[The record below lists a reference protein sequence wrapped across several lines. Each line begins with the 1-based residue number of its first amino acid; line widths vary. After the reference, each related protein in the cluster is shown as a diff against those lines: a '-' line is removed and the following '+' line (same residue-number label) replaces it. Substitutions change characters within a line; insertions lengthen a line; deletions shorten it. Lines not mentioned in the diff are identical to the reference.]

1 LIFNLFFIQIL
12 FNLFLFLPCIKLK
25 ESYAGVLKK
34 VPGYIP
40 PETVNEI
47 IQKADIV
54 EVISK
59 YLTLKKTGKNFVG
72 LCPFHS
78 EDTPSFSVAP
88 DKQIFYCF
96 GCQKGGNVLQFIME
110 MESITLPEAAEELA
124 GQVGVSIPQQKLS
137 PKEAARNAQKR
148 DLLCIHELAADF
160 FVRNLPQPAAA
171 AYIKK
176 RGISLDSLTG
186 FRLGYAAGDDW
197 EILYRY
203 LSAKGFSDS
212 LLEESG
218 LVSHS
223 AKTGHYYDKFHGRL
237 MFPIC
242 DYRGQ
247 VVAFGGR
254 VIGEGEPKYL
264 NSPQSPIYNKSQHLY
279 ALHIAA
285 TAIRHQDL
293 AVVMEGYMDVLT
305 AHQYGVNNAVA
316 SLGTA
321 FTEAQARLLK
331 RYTTNVL
338 LCYDSDEAGSKAAQR
353 GLEVLREQGFT
364 VRVIRL
370 PGEKDPDDF
379 LRRNGYEG
387 WQLLIKKHTLDAL
400 EYLLQIAL
408 EKYGGNTATEKGRIT
423 SELLPAIA
431 KTKSQVERESFI
443 KMLAKRLGVSTETV
457 YADLRKSGLKIALPQ
472 KESSLRIHSIQSNIV
487 ADPSALLLR
496 LMLEDQDIFFQALE
510 ELGDDFCQREE
521 EKQLISMIQDIQ
533 AEYDWHAVSLLHRF
547 SGENEGLR
555 KFVLKLLQIDLPQLT
570 FDELANEYIQAFKI
584 RKLQKRI
591 QKLNEEIACGSGDI
605 RQNLIELSKLQQDLQ
620 KSKEVR
626 A

>member
-1 LIFNLFFIQIL
+1 M
-12 FNLFLFLPCIKLK
+12 
-25 ESYAGVLKK
+25 
-34 VPGYIP
+34 PGYIP

-78 EDTPSFSVAP
+78 EDTPSFSVSP

-110 MESITLPEAAEELA
+110 MESITLPEAAEKLA
-124 GQVGVSIPQQKLS
+124 EQVGVSIPRQKLS
-137 PKEAARNAQKR
+137 PMEAARNAQR
-148 DLLCIHELAADF
+148 HDLLHIHELAADF
-160 FVRNLPQPAAA
+160 FAQNLPQAAA
-171 AYIKK
+171 MAYIKK
-176 RGISLDSLTG
+176 RGISFDSLQG
-186 FRLGYAAGDDW
+186 FRLGYAPGEDW
-197 EILYRY
+197 EALYNH
-203 LSAKGFSDS
+203 LSARGFSDS

-218 LVSHS
+218 LVSRS

-242 DYRGQ
+242 DYRGE

-285 TAIRHQDL
+285 AAIRRHDQ

-305 AHQYGVNNAVA
+305 AHQYGVDNAVA

-338 LCYDSDEAGSKAAQR
+338 LCYDSDEAGAKAAQR

-379 LRRNGYEG
+379 LRKNGHEG
-387 WQLLIKKHTLDAL
+387 WQLLLKSHTLDAL

-408 EKYGGNTATEKGRIT
+408 EKHGGNTATEKCQIT

-443 KMLAKRLGVSTETV
+443 NLLAGRLGVSTETV
-457 YADLRKSGLKIALPQ
+457 YADLRKSGLKIAPPP
-472 KESSLRIHSIQSNIV
+472 KEKISLRRHAIQSALV
-487 ADPSALLLR
+487 ADPSVLLLR
-496 LMLEDQDIFFQALE
+496 LMLEDRDIFSRVWE
-510 ELGDDFCQREE
+510 ELGEDFCQNEE
-521 EKQLISMIQDIQ
+521 EKQLISMIKEIE
-533 AEYDWHAVSLLHRF
+533 AEYDWHAASLLHRF
-547 SGENEGLR
+547 SDENEGLR
-555 KFVLKLLQIDLPQLT
+555 KFVLKLLQTDLPQLT

-584 RKLQKRI
+584 RKLQKKI
-591 QKLNEEIACGSGDI
+591 QKLNQEIACGSGDM

-620 KSKEVR
+620 KFREVR

>member
-1 LIFNLFFIQIL
+1 M
-12 FNLFLFLPCIKLK
+12 
-25 ESYAGVLKK
+25 
-34 VPGYIP
+34 PGYIP

-47 IQKADIV
+47 IQRADIV
-54 EVISK
+54 EVVSK

-110 MESITLPEAAEELA
+110 MESITLPEAAEKLA
-124 GQVGVSIPQQKLS
+124 EQVGVTIPQQKLS
-137 PKEAARNAQKR
+137 PIEAARNAQKH
-148 DLLCIHELAADF
+148 DLLHIHELAADF
-160 FVRNLPQPAAA
+160 FVRNLPQAPAV

-186 FRLGYAAGDDW
+186 FRLGYAPGDDW
-197 EILYRY
+197 EALYKY

-212 LLEESG
+212 ILEESG
-218 LVSHS
+218 LVSRS
-223 AKTGHYYDKFHGRL
+223 AKTGRYYDKFHGRL

-279 ALHIAA
+279 ALPIAA
-285 TAIRHQDL
+285 AAIRQNDQ

-305 AHQYGVNNAVA
+305 AHQYGVGNAVA

-338 LCYDSDEAGSKAAQR
+338 LCYDSDEAGAKAAQR

-364 VRVIRL
+364 VRIIRL

-379 LRRNGYEG
+379 LRKNGYEG
-387 WQLLIKKHTLDAL
+387 WQLLLKKHTSDAL

-408 EKYGGNTATEKGRIT
+408 EKYGGNTATQKAQIT
-423 SELLPAIA
+423 SELMPAIA

-443 KMLAKRLGVSTETV
+443 KILAHRLGVSTETV
-457 YADLRKSGLKIALPQ
+457 YADLRKSGLKIAPPQ
-472 KESSLRIHSIQSNIV
+472 KESPLRIQSIRSAIV
-487 ADPSALLLR
+487 SDPSMLLLR
-496 LMLEDQDIFFQALE
+496 LMLEDSDIFSQVLE
-510 ELGDDFCQREE
+510 ELGEDFCQREE
-521 EKQLISMIQDIQ
+521 EKQLILMVKNIQ
-533 AEYDWHAVSLLHRF
+533 AEYDWHAASLLHRF

-555 KFVLKLLQIDLPQLT
+555 QFVLKLLQIDLPPLA

-584 RKLQKRI
+584 RELQKRI
-591 QKLNEEIACGSGDI
+591 KKLNEEIACGSGDI
-605 RQNLIELSKLQQDLQ
+605 RQNLLELSKLQQDLQ
-620 KSKEVR
+620 KFKEVR

>member
-1 LIFNLFFIQIL
+1 
-12 FNLFLFLPCIKLK
+12 
-25 ESYAGVLKK
+25 

-72 LCPFHS
+72 LCPFHN

-96 GCQKGGNVLQFIME
+96 GCQKGGNVIQFIME
-110 MESITLPEAAEELA
+110 MESITLPEAAEKLA
-124 GQVGVSIPQQKLS
+124 EQVGVPIPQQELT
-137 PKEAARNAQKR
+137 PTEAARNAQKH
-148 DLLCIHELAADF
+148 DLLHIHELAADF
-160 FVRNLPQPAAA
+160 FAHNLSHPAAA
-171 AYIKK
+171 SYIKK
-176 RGISLDSLTG
+176 RGISLDSLAG
-186 FRLGYAAGDDW
+186 FCLGYAPGDDW
-197 EILYRY
+197 ESLYRY
-203 LSAKGFSDS
+203 LSGKGYSDS

-218 LVSHS
+218 LVSRS
-223 AKTGHYYDKFHGRL
+223 TKTGHYYDKFHGRL

-247 VVAFGGR
+247 AVAFGGR

-285 TAIRHQDL
+285 SAIRHQDM

-305 AHQYGVNNAVA
+305 AHQNGVNNAVA

-338 LCYDSDEAGSKAAQR
+338 LCYDSDEAGGKASQR
-353 GLEVLREQGFT
+353 GLEILRDQGFT

-379 LRRNGYEG
+379 LRKNGHEG
-387 WQLLIKKHTLDAL
+387 WELLLKQHTSDAL

-408 EKYGGNTATEKGRIT
+408 EKYGGNTATEKGQIT
-423 SELLPAIA
+423 SELLPTIA
-431 KTKSQVERESFI
+431 KSKSQVERESFI
-443 KMLAKRLGVSTETV
+443 NLLAKRLGVSTETV
-457 YADLRKSGLKIALPQ
+457 YADLRKSGLKIAPPQ
-472 KESSLRIHSIQSNIV
+472 KDIISIRRHSIQSAIV
-487 ADPSALLLR
+487 ADPSSMLLR
-496 LMLEDQDIFFQALE
+496 LMLEDQDVFSQVLE
-510 ELGDDFCQREE
+510 ELGDDFCQSEE
-521 EKQLISMIQDIQ
+521 EKQLIFMVKELHE
-533 AEYDWHAVSLLHRF
+533 EYDWHAASLLHRF

-555 KFVLKLLQIDLPQLT
+555 QFVLKLLQIDLPPLT
-570 FDELANEYIQAFKI
+570 FNELANEYIQAFKI
-584 RKLQKRI
+584 RILQKRI
-591 QKLNEEIACGSGDI
+591 QKLNEEIASGSGDI
-605 RQNLIELSKLQQDLQ
+605 RQNLIELSKLQQDLH
-620 KSKEVR
+620 KCKEVR